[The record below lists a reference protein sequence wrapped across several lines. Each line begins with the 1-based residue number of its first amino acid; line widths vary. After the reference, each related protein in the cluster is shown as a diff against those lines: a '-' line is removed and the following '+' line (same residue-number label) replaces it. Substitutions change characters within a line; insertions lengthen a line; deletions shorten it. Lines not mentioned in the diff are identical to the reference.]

1 MITLNENR
9 YIKMEGVVYVSRA
22 TKSYKREQGLTTAQL
37 NAIDLLVTGKTDQ
50 EVADIIGVNRVT
62 VTKWRNYDI
71 YFQAELNKRR
81 KEIWGASIDKIRA
94 LVPKAME
101 RLEKEVDG
109 ENGWKVA
116 LAVIK
121 LVGIES
127 KNIKEI
133 GHDEADKILTELAE
147 KKVHQELFSITD
159 DYSKEQI
166 LEEYRRELEA
176 DI

>member
-1 MITLNENR
+1 
-9 YIKMEGVVYVSRA
+9 
-22 TKSYKREQGLTTAQL
+22 
-37 NAIDLLVTGKTDQ
+37 LVTGKTDQ

-81 KEIWGASIDKIRA
+81 KEIWGASIDRIRA

-101 RLEKEVDG
+101 RLEKEFDG

-116 LAVIK
+116 LEVIK
-121 LVGIES
+121 LAGIES
-127 KNIKEI
+127 KYIREI

-147 KKVHQELFSITD
+147 QKMNQELFSITD

-166 LEEYRRELEA
+166 LEECRRKLEA
-176 DI
+176 EI